1 MPLPT
6 PRLPALA
13 RLLLLLAVLVTSPG
27 SDVLAQVVRGTITE
41 VRSAA
46 PVSGVL
52 VSLVS
57 PTSDSAYANV
67 LTNARGEY
75 AIRAPSAGAYR
86 LTAKRIG
93 VRRHVTA
100 PFTLGDGETRSL
112 DLVVDAIAMALPEV
126 MVSGLCVTRDRELAR
141 ASSLWDEVRTA
152 LAATG
157 ITLRDQ
163 LARTSIMR
171 YAAELEPGTLA
182 PLFDWRSDFEVLT
195 DRPFTSPSGDS
206 LSLNGYWR
214 VLPGDSVEFLAPDA
228 DALGSNAFLRDHC
241 FSLAGTIRERPGLVG
256 LAFEP
261 ARERTLPDIDGTIWL
276 DARTFELKF
285 VAFRYTQLPRTSD
298 AGQLGGEV
306 HFRRLPDG
314 AWIVDRWFIRM
325 PQEVIHGDGH
335 ATRQLREE
343 GGVIVAEGDTSA
355 AGSAAVS
362 GIVRDSAGRPVAGAV
377 VRAIGVAGHV
387 LSAAD
392 GSYTIDGLPA
402 GPVSLVVR
410 TDGYD
415 SHALLAGQRRL
426 GLRAGQVARVDLR
439 APNGRVMAEAVCT
452 ESSSRRNMATLRLVV
467 ADSATLT
474 PLPGAALVATWS
486 APLPGTLRERDY
498 SRQVMADN
506 RGAATFCFL
515 PSGVPITVSLV
526 LDTRTLVPVM
536 TELFDPNT
544 VVARVVTIRG
554 AR

>member
-1 MPLPT
+1 MPLLT

-13 RLLLLLAVLVTSPG
+13 RLVPLLAFLVIAAG
-27 SDVLAQVVRGTITE
+27 SDALAQVVRGTITE

-67 LTNARGEY
+67 LTNVRGEY

-100 PFTLGDGETRSL
+100 PFALGDGETRAV
-112 DLVVDAIAMALPEV
+112 DIVVDAIAMSLPEV
-126 MVSGLCVTRDRELAR
+126 LVSGLCVTSDRELAR

-182 PLFDWRSDFEVLT
+182 PMFDWRSDFEVLT

-241 FSLAGTIRERPGLVG
+241 FSLAGTSRERPGLVG

-261 ARERTLPDIDGTIWL
+261 ARERTLPDIEGTIWL
-276 DARTFELKF
+276 DARTFELRL
-285 VAFRYTQLPRTSD
+285 VSFRYTQLPRTSD

-306 HFRRLPDG
+306 HFRRLSDG

-325 PQEVIHGDGH
+325 PQEIIQGDGH
-335 ATRQLREE
+335 AMRQLREE
-343 GGVIVAEGDTSA
+343 GGVIVAENDT
-355 AGSAAVS
+355 GVVGTAAVR
-362 GIVRDSAGRPVAGAV
+362 GVVRDSSGRPLPGAV

-387 LSAAD
+387 ISGTD
-392 GSYTIDGLPA
+392 GAYNIDGLPD
-402 GPVSLVVR
+402 GPVSLVVH

-415 SHALLAGQRRL
+415 AHAMLAGQRRL
-426 GLRAGQVARVDLR
+426 GLRSGQVSRLDLR
-439 APNGRVMAEAVCT
+439 APNGRAMAEAMCQ
-452 ESSSRRNMATLRLVV
+452 EDGNRRRTGTLRLVV

-474 PLPGAALVATWS
+474 PLPGAALVAAWS
-486 APLPGTLRERDY
+486 APIPGTTRLRDY
-498 SRQVMADN
+498 TRQVLADN
-506 RGAATFCFL
+506 RGAATFCYL
-515 PSGVPITVSLV
+515 PPGVPVRVSLLV
-526 LDTRTLVPVM
+526 DARTLVPVL
-536 TELFDPNT
+536 TETLDANT
-544 VVARVVTIRG
+544 LRARVVTMRG